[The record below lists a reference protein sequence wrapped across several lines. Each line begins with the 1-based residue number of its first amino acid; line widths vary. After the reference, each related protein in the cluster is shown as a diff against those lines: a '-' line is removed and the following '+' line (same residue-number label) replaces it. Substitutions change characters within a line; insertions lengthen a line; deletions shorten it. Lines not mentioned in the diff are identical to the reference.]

1 MDFTDILC
9 IKNLTSIKNKRGRL
23 YFPDI
28 ILYINILTYIK
39 NEILLV
45 ETLESLLS
53 KESSVLQTMM
63 S

>member
-1 MDFTDILC
+1 MNFPDILY
-9 IKNLTSIKNKRGRL
+9 IKNLTSIKNERGRL

-28 ILYINILTYIK
+28 ILYIKILTYIK

>member
-1 MDFTDILC
+1 MDFTDILY

>member
-1 MDFTDILC
+1 MNFPDILY
-9 IKNLTSIKNKRGRL
+9 IKNLTSIKNERGRL

-28 ILYINILTYIK
+28 ILYIKIWTYIK